1 MFFSIYKQ
9 PSLWSI
15 YNISTLTWSMM
26 PLDLWNHI
34 DPFTS
39 IRTNFVRCLSLISHL
54 RGKQIKI
61 LSGLENESLGKF
73 KIFINLFIN
82 FSYHILWLFWLPQ
95 LLTDPPPPLY
105 PLKLMLAPSPSFFVS
120 LSISLFVS
128 LPKRQIKANKDMQ
141 KYMGSLWHA
150 SCPGMWLIYVVTL
163 FSENWFFPSQLAVTD
178 PATTLLKESSSKMS
192 PKDILLCS

>member
-1 MFFSIYKQ
+1 MCILKGFVHLFFSIYKQ

-15 YNISTLTWSMM
+15 YNISTLTWSML

-82 FSYHILWLFWLPQ
+82 FFIPYIMTIF
-95 LLTDPPPPLY
+95 T
-105 PLKLMLAPSPSFFVS
+105 PSTPHRSSPTS
-120 LSISLFVS
+120 LSTQTYVISLPFFFWFS
-128 LPKRQIKANKDMQ
+128 LYFSLCISLKKGKLKQTKIYKNAWDLLGMHPALECGW
-141 KYMGSLWHA
+141 YM
-150 SCPGMWLIYVVTL
+150 
-163 FSENWFFPSQLAVTD
+163 
-178 PATTLLKESSSKMS
+178 
-192 PKDILLCS
+192 